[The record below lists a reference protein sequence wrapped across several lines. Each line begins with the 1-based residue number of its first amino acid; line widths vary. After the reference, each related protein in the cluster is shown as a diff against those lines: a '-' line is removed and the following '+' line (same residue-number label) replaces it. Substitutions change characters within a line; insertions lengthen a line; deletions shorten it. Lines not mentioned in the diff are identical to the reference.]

1 MKNVQMK
8 NNISNFI
15 TALKAEHI
23 KKRGTGFYWTSA
35 ILGVIS
41 PLLFF
46 IVSIIQKSEEIK
58 TELPVNYYQ
67 AFLENSLQPFA
78 FFFFPLLIIITVS
91 RITQLDH
98 RNGGWQLM
106 ETQPTYKF
114 SIYFSK
120 FVTVLI
126 ANFISVI
133 TFVIVSLLSA
143 WILTFIITVS
153 KTAIMELP
161 LTEIL
166 HIIIRLFIAA
176 ILITALQF
184 VLSVLI
190 PSFIWSIIIGFF
202 GLLLTTF
209 LTPFDLVPAWYPY
222 EILSKIA
229 TNPKGSDLGNWFT
242 FTEYVGILISIII
255 LYIGFNWYRHKTLK
269 LAFFN
274 KTSKIISLLSVI
286 IVFGGLTYWVLQPN
300 QMPDYNKTIF
310 SGKISSDDNFK
321 KIYLIDNTV
330 QDTIAAI
337 PIVDNAFH
345 YQFDKNIITDNYT
358 FILDRKH
365 KGNVFFGKNDSI
377 FMEGK
382 INGQASEFIIKGSRL
397 AENQLD
403 TNSKQEW
410 STIRYYL
417 DENINLDKPQIITQT
432 LYKEWQEAM
441 DVPNKFKTVDNY
453 IPKTDYTERS
463 KKLISTRYLNFWNE
477 FVNKRAALYPNQK
490 TVEGSAIKEIIKS
503 LSLTDESLLSSAD
516 YFDYVKSQLIAKNK
530 EDIDDNTKSIQ
541 AISQLK
547 NGSFKD
553 KMLFWQ
559 LSKSIEETSNSEE
572 RNQLVAIYNSKFS
585 NNKYQQKISTLNR
598 ITESLGKGKIAPA
611 FETTAIDGKKVTLSD
626 LKGKFVLIDVWAT
639 WCGPCKYQ
647 SPFFEKFAVK
657 YKKEN
662 IKFVAISS
670 DQNIQK
676 WFIDAKSKSKSVLQL
691 HINNLEQFAKDY
703 SVESIPRFILIDP
716 NGKFVNAKLPFPDQA
731 AFEILLRKE
740 LNLPEEK

>member
-1 MKNVQMK
+1 MKNK
-8 NNISNFI
+8 ISNFI

-46 IVSIIQKSEEIK
+46 MVSIIQKSEEIK
-58 TELPVNYYQ
+58 IEIPVNYFQ
-67 AFLENSLQPFA
+67 AFMENSLQPFA
-78 FFFFPLLIIITVS
+78 YFFFPLLIIITVS

-120 FVTVLI
+120 FSTVLI
-126 ANFISVI
+126 ANFISII
-133 TFVIVSLLSA
+133 TFVTVSLLSA
-143 WILTFIITVS
+143 WILTFIITVP
-153 KTAIMELP
+153 KTAIIEFP
-161 LTEIL
+161 IAGIL
-166 HIIIRLFIAA
+166 HIISRLFAAA

-190 PSFIWSIIIGFF
+190 QSFIWSIIIGFF
-202 GLLLTTF
+202 GLLLTVF

-229 TNPKGSDLGNWFT
+229 SNPKGSDLGNWFT
-242 FTEYVGILISIII
+242 FTEYVGLILSVIL

-274 KTSKIISLLSVI
+274 KTSKIISLLAVI
-286 IVFGGLTYWVLQPN
+286 VIFGGLLYWVLQPN

-310 SGKISSDDNFK
+310 SGKINSDDKFQ

-337 PIVDNAFH
+337 PITDNAFH

-358 FILDRKH
+358 FILDGKH

-377 FMEGK
+377 YLDGK
-382 INGQASEFIIKGSRL
+382 INGQASEFKIKGTRL

-410 STIRYYL
+410 STISYYL
-417 DENINLDKPQIITQT
+417 EENINLDKPQIITQT
-432 LYKEWQEAM
+432 LYKEWQAAM
-441 DVPNKFKTVDNY
+441 DVPNNFKTVDNY

-463 KKLISTRYLNFWNE
+463 KKLISTRYLNLWSE
-477 FVNKRAALYPNQK
+477 FVTKRAALYPNQR

-530 EDIDDNTKSIQ
+530 HDIDDNSKAIQ

-547 NGSFKD
+547 KGSFKD

-559 LSKSIEETSNSEE
+559 LSKSIEEASNSDE
-572 RNQLVAIYNSKFS
+572 RNQLVAVYNKDFS
-585 NNKYQQKISTLNR
+585 NNNYQQKIITLNK
-598 ITESLGKGKIAPA
+598 ITESLGKGKTAPA

-626 LKGKFVLIDVWAT
+626 LKGKFVIIDVWAT

-670 DQNIQK
+670 DQNTQK

-691 HINNLEQFAKDY
+691 HLNNLEQFAKDY
-703 SVESIPRFILIDP
+703 SVETIPRFILIDP
-716 NGKFVNAKLPFPDQA
+716 NGNFVNAKLPFPDQA

>member
-166 HIIIRLFIAA
+166 HIISRLFIAA

-202 GLLLTTF
+202 GLLLTVF

-274 KTSKIISLLSVI
+274 KTSKIISVLSVI

-310 SGKISSDDNFK
+310 SGKISTDDNFK

-337 PIVDNAFH
+337 PVTDNAFH

-365 KGNVFFGKNDSI
+365 KGNVFFGKNDSVYLD
-377 FMEGK
+377 GK
-382 INGQASEFIIKGSRL
+382 ISGQATEFVIKGSRL

-410 STIRYYL
+410 STISYYL
-417 DENINLDKPQIITQT
+417 EENINLDKPQIITQT
-432 LYKEWQEAM
+432 LYKEWQDAM
-441 DVPNKFKTVDNY
+441 EVPNKFKTVDNY

-477 FVNKRAALYPNQK
+477 FVNKRAALYPNKK
-490 TVEGSAIKEIIKS
+490 TVESPAIKEIIKS

-530 EDIDDNTKSIQ
+530 EDVDDNSKSIQ

-559 LSKSIEETSNSEE
+559 LSKSIEEASNSDE
-572 RNQLVAIYNSKFS
+572 RNQLVAVYNKDFS
-585 NNKYQQKISTLNR
+585 NNKYQQKIITLNK
-598 ITESLGKGKIAPA
+598 ITESLGKGKTAPA
-611 FETTAIDGKKVTLSD
+611 FETTAIDGKKVTLSG
-626 LKGKFVLIDVWAT
+626 LKGKFVIIDVWAT

-670 DQNIQK
+670 DQNTQK

-691 HINNLEQFAKDY
+691 HLNNLEQFAKDY

-716 NGKFVNAKLPFPDQA
+716 NGNFVNAKLPFPDQA

>member
-161 LTEIL
+161 LTGIL
-166 HIIIRLFIAA
+166 HVISRLFVAA

-202 GLLLTTF
+202 GLLLTVF
-209 LTPFDLVPAWYPY
+209 LTPFNLVPAWYPY

-242 FTEYVGILISIII
+242 FTEYVGVLISIII

-274 KTSKIISLLSVI
+274 KTSKIIS
-286 IVFGGLTYWVLQPN
+286 
-300 QMPDYNKTIF
+300 D
-310 SGKISSDDNFK
+310 
-321 KIYLIDNTV
+321 
-330 QDTIAAI
+330 
-337 PIVDNAFH
+337 
-345 YQFDKNIITDNYT
+345 
-358 FILDRKH
+358 
-365 KGNVFFGKNDSI
+365 NVF
-377 FMEGK
+377 
-382 INGQASEFIIKGSRL
+382 IKL
-397 AENQLD
+397 V
-403 TNSKQEW
+403 
-410 STIRYYL
+410 
-417 DENINLDKPQIITQT
+417 
-432 LYKEWQEAM
+432 M
-441 DVPNKFKTVDNY
+441 
-453 IPKTDYTERS
+453 
-463 KKLISTRYLNFWNE
+463 
-477 FVNKRAALYPNQK
+477 
-490 TVEGSAIKEIIKS
+490 
-503 LSLTDESLLSSAD
+503 
-516 YFDYVKSQLIAKNK
+516 
-530 EDIDDNTKSIQ
+530 KSI
-541 AISQLK
+541 ISYRNCCNCIL
-547 NGSFKD
+547 N
-553 KMLFWQ
+553 
-559 LSKSIEETSNSEE
+559 SI
-572 RNQLVAIYNSKFS
+572 
-585 NNKYQQKISTLNR
+585 
-598 ITESLGKGKIAPA
+598 
-611 FETTAIDGKKVTLSD
+611 
-626 LKGKFVLIDVWAT
+626 
-639 WCGPCKYQ
+639 
-647 SPFFEKFAVK
+647 
-657 YKKEN
+657 
-662 IKFVAISS
+662 
-670 DQNIQK
+670 
-676 WFIDAKSKSKSVLQL
+676 
-691 HINNLEQFAKDY
+691 IN
-703 SVESIPRFILIDP
+703 
-716 NGKFVNAKLPFPDQA
+716 
-731 AFEILLRKE
+731 
-740 LNLPEEK
+740 

>member
-133 TFVIVSLLSA
+133 TFVIISLLSA

-166 HIIIRLFIAA
+166 HIISRLFIAA

-202 GLLLTTF
+202 GLLLTVF

-274 KTSKIISLLSVI
+274 KTSKIISLLLVI

-337 PIVDNAFH
+337 PVTDNAFH

-358 FILDRKH
+358 FILDGKH
-365 KGNVFFGKNDSI
+365 KGNVFFGKNDSVYLD
-377 FMEGK
+377 GK
-382 INGQASEFIIKGSRL
+382 ISGQATEFVIKGSRL

-410 STIRYYL
+410 STISYYL
-417 DENINLDKPQIITQT
+417 EENINLDKPQIITQT
-432 LYKEWQEAM
+432 LYKEWQDAM
-441 DVPNKFKTVDNY
+441 EVPNKFKTVDNY

-463 KKLISTRYLNFWNE
+463 KKLISTRYLNFWND
-477 FVNKRAALYPNQK
+477 FVKKRAALYPNKK
-490 TVEGSAIKEIIKS
+490 TVESPAIKEIIKS

-530 EDIDDNTKSIQ
+530 EDVDDNSKSIQ

-547 NGSFKD
+547 KGSFRD

-559 LSKSIEETSNSEE
+559 LSKSIEEASNSDE
-572 RNQLVAIYNSKFS
+572 RNQLVAVYNKDFS
-585 NNKYQQKISTLNR
+585 NNKYQQKIITLNK
-598 ITESLGKGKIAPA
+598 ITESLGKGKTAPA
-611 FETTAIDGKKVTLSD
+611 FETTAIDGKKVTLSG
-626 LKGKFVLIDVWAT
+626 LKGKFVIIDVWAT

-670 DQNIQK
+670 DQNTQK

-691 HINNLEQFAKDY
+691 HLNNLEQFAKDY

-716 NGKFVNAKLPFPDQA
+716 NGNFVNAKLPFPDQA